1 MIWWMLA
8 LAVLGWAVGR
18 HTGLLVRAPAE
29 HPPDLER
36 LNERLMHVRN
46 VGMRLNE
53 LAASEMRLSGEK
65 RQLQSLQKL
74 KPEVEWML
82 GEVERQMSECA
93 PDSLHPSQAEHLEN
107 LLDATGKSLRMLLDI
122 GQHSNPSNIDLAA
135 TIQHLYKHL
144 NLLVPDLSKP
154 DLTDFQTIENHN
166 SSIDLCQQIIESFRN
181 RT

>member
-1 MIWWMLA
+1 
-8 LAVLGWAVGR
+8 
-18 HTGLLVRAPAE
+18 
-29 HPPDLER
+29 
-36 LNERLMHVRN
+36 MHVRN

-74 KPEVEWML
+74 KLEVEWML

-122 GQHSNPSNIDLAA
+122 GQHSNRAAFQSVQHRLGSDDPTSLQAFELARPRRV
-135 TIQHLYKHL
+135 QNRFDGFSKH
-144 NLLVPDLSKP
+144 
-154 DLTDFQTIENHN
+154 
-166 SSIDLCQQIIESFRN
+166 
-181 RT
+181 

>member
-1 MIWWMLA
+1 MILWMLA

-18 HTGLLVRAPAE
+18 YTGLLVRAPAG

-74 KPEVEWML
+74 KLEVEWML

-93 PDSLHPSQAEHLEN
+93 PDSLHSSQAEHLEN

-122 GQHSNPSNIDLAA
+122 GQHSNPSNIDLAV
-135 TIQHLYKHL
+135 TIQHLHKHL
-144 NLLVPDLSKP
+144 NLLVPGLSKP

-181 RT
+181 RA